1 MITFLQNYGMQLL
14 VKTWQHLYIS
24 AFSLFLGIIVAVP
37 IGILLTRVK
46 PIANVVMSI
55 ASMLQTIPA
64 MALLALMIPFFGI
77 GAIPA
82 IIALFIYSLLP
93 ILRNTYLG
101 LEDVDPALIDAAK
114 GMGMTGWQSIVK
126 VELPMAAPVIMAGI
140 RLSATYVIAWA
151 ALASYIGAGG
161 LGDFIFNGLNLYRT
175 DLILG
180 GSILR
185 NTYLGLEDVDP
196 ALIDAA
202 KGMGMT
208 GWQSIVKV
216 ELPMAAPVI
225 MAGIRLSA
233 TYVIAWAALASYI
246 GAGGLGDFIFNG
258 LNLYRTDLIL
268 GGSIPVI
275 ILALIVDWLLGK
287 LEAAVTPRTTQA

>member
-1 MITFLQNYGMQLL
+1 MITFLQTYGTQLL
-14 VKTWQHLYIS
+14 MKTWQHIYIS
-24 AFSLFLGIIVAVP
+24 AIALALGIIVAVP
-37 IGILLTRVK
+37 LGILLTRVK
-46 PIANVVMSI
+46 KIANVVMAI

-101 LEDVDPALIDAAK
+101 MEDVEPALIDAAK
-114 GMGMTGWQSIVK
+114 GMGLTGWQSIIK
-126 VELPMAAPVIMAGI
+126 VEVPMAAPVIM
-140 RLSATYVIAWA
+140 S
-151 ALASYIGAGG
+151 
-161 LGDFIFNGLNLYRT
+161 
-175 DLILG
+175 
-180 GSILR
+180 
-185 NTYLGLEDVDP
+185 
-196 ALIDAA
+196 
-202 KGMGMT
+202 
-208 GWQSIVKV
+208 
-216 ELPMAAPVI
+216 
-225 MAGIRLSA
+225 GIRLSA

-287 LEAAVTPRTTQA
+287 LEAVVTPRTSQA

>member
-14 VKTWQHLYIS
+14 VKTCQHLYIS

-161 LGDFIFNGLNLYRT
+161 LGDFIFNGLT
-175 DLILG
+175 
-180 GSILR
+180 
-185 NTYLGLEDVDP
+185 
-196 ALIDAA
+196 
-202 KGMGMT
+202 
-208 GWQSIVKV
+208 
-216 ELPMAAPVI
+216 
-225 MAGIRLSA
+225 
-233 TYVIAWAALASYI
+233 
-246 GAGGLGDFIFNG
+246 
-258 LNLYRTDLIL
+258 LYRTDLIL

>member
-24 AFSLFLGIIVAVP
+24 AFSLLLGIIVAVP

-180 GSILR
+180 GSI
-185 NTYLGLEDVDP
+185 
-196 ALIDAA
+196 
-202 KGMGMT
+202 
-208 GWQSIVKV
+208 
-216 ELPMAAPVI
+216 
-225 MAGIRLSA
+225 
-233 TYVIAWAALASYI
+233 
-246 GAGGLGDFIFNG
+246 
-258 LNLYRTDLIL
+258 
-268 GGSIPVI
+268 PVI

>member
-1 MITFLQNYGMQLL
+1 MQLI
-14 VKTWQHLYIS
+14 VKTWQHIYIS
-24 AFSLFLGIIVAVP
+24 AFSLLLGVIVAVP

-101 LEDVDPALIDAAK
+101 MEDVDPALIDAAK
-114 GMGMTGWQSIVK
+114 GMGMTS
-126 VELPMAAPVIMAGI
+126 
-140 RLSATYVIAWA
+140 
-151 ALASYIGAGG
+151 
-161 LGDFIFNGLNLYRT
+161 
-175 DLILG
+175 
-180 GSILR
+180 
-185 NTYLGLEDVDP
+185 
-196 ALIDAA
+196 
-202 KGMGMT
+202 
-208 GWQSIVKV
+208 WQSIVKV

-287 LEAAVTPRTTQA
+287 LEAVVTPRTTQA

>member
-1 MITFLQNYGMQLL
+1 MMSFLQTYGAQLL
-14 VKTWQHLYIS
+14 LKTWQHLYIS
-24 AFSLFLGIIVAVP
+24 AIALLLGVIVAVP
-37 IGILLTRVK
+37 IGVLLTRANDTV
-46 PIANVVMSI
+46 ANVVMSI

-77 GAIPA
+77 GSVPA

-101 LEDVDPALIDAAK
+101 MKDVEPALIDAAK
-114 GMGMTGWQSIVK
+114 GMGMTSGQSIIK
-126 VELPMAAPVIMAGI
+126 VEV
-140 RLSATYVIAWA
+140 
-151 ALASYIGAGG
+151 
-161 LGDFIFNGLNLYRT
+161 
-175 DLILG
+175 
-180 GSILR
+180 
-185 NTYLGLEDVDP
+185 
-196 ALIDAA
+196 
-202 KGMGMT
+202 
-208 GWQSIVKV
+208 
-216 ELPMAAPVI
+216 PMAAPVI

-275 ILALIVDWLLGK
+275 ILALVVDWLLGK

>member
-1 MITFLQNYGMQLL
+1 MITFLQTYGTQLL
-14 VKTWQHLYIS
+14 LKTWQHLYIS
-24 AFSLFLGIIVAVP
+24 AIALALGIIVAVP
-37 IGILLTRVK
+37 LGILLTRTK
-46 PIANVVMSI
+46 KISGFVMAI

-101 LEDVDPALIDAAK
+101 MEDVNPALIDAAK
-114 GMGMTGWQSIVK
+114 GMGLTGWQSI
-126 VELPMAAPVIMAGI
+126 I
-140 RLSATYVIAWA
+140 
-151 ALASYIGAGG
+151 
-161 LGDFIFNGLNLYRT
+161 
-175 DLILG
+175 
-180 GSILR
+180 
-185 NTYLGLEDVDP
+185 
-196 ALIDAA
+196 
-202 KGMGMT
+202 
-208 GWQSIVKV
+208 KV